1 MIHRTNMYPSKIM
14 KQRSVHFVQ
23 GINLRKSNQQII
35 IKMNH
40 QQGDVLEN
48 VINLIVTRAVSGKI
62 SKYWNIYTVG
72 FML

>member
-1 MIHRTNMYPSKIM
+1 M

-62 SKYWNIYTVG
+62 SK
-72 FML
+72 

>member
-1 MIHRTNMYPSKIM
+1 M

-72 FML
+72 FM

>member
-1 MIHRTNMYPSKIM
+1 MYPSKIM
-14 KQRSVHFVQ
+14 KQRSVHLVQ

-62 SKYWNIYTVG
+62 SKYWTIYNVG
-72 FML
+72 FM

>member
-1 MIHRTNMYPSKIM
+1 M

-62 SKYWNIYTVG
+62 SKYWNIYTGG
-72 FML
+72 FM

>member
-1 MIHRTNMYPSKIM
+1 M
-14 KQRSVHFVQ
+14 KQRSVHLVQ

-48 VINLIVTRAVSGKI
+48 VINFIVTRAVSGKI

-72 FML
+72 FM